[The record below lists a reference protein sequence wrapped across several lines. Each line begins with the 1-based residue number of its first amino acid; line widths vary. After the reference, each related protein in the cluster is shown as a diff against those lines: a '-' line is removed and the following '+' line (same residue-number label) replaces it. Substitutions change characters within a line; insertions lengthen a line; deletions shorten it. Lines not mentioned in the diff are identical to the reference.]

1 MRRTITA
8 LYLIKFSKWFMLTM
22 PVVALF
28 YAENGLSS
36 SDLFLLQAAYSLTIA
51 LMEIPLGYLADLMG
65 RRQTLIGGTLL
76 GTAGFAVY
84 ASSYGF
90 AGFLCAEILLGIG
103 QSLISGADSALL
115 FDTLCENGRGHEFLK
130 HEGRITSI
138 GNYAETLAAAVGGLV
153 ASLLALRSVYMAQVL
168 IMAVGIPAAIMLRE
182 PNVARPPRRSIT
194 QSMRNIVSITQYS
207 LYRNPHLGSAIILSS
222 VIGMAT
228 LAMAW
233 VAQTYFVCH
242 HFSAFT
248 VTALWVALNFTVA
261 TSSLFPQNM
270 TDRFGTKRIMLFITA
285 GIPIGYLAMAAL
297 PPVAAVSS
305 LFLFYV
311 IRGLATPILKNYVNT
326 YCLPEYRATVLS
338 VRSLVIRLGFA
349 AFGPMIG
356 YLSDSCGMSAA
367 LACGFAVLSV
377 LALSSAVWFF
387 RVRKP
392 GMSIIAYLRT

>member
-1 MRRTITA
+1 
-8 LYLIKFSKWFMLTM
+8 MLTM

-65 RRQTLIGGTLL
+65 RRQTLIGGTVL
-76 GTAGFAVY
+76 GTAGFAIY

-115 FDTLCENGRGHEFLK
+115 FDCLRENGREDEFLK

-138 GNYAETLAAAVGGLV
+138 GNYAETLAAAAGGLV
-153 ASLLALRSVYMAQVL
+153 ASLLALRGVYMAQVL
-168 IMAVGIPAAIMLRE
+168 IMAVGIPAAFMLRE
-182 PNVARPPRRSIT
+182 PAGIRPPRRSI
-194 QSMRNIVSITQYS
+194 SKSLRDIADITHYS
-207 LYRNPHLGSAIILSS
+207 LYRNPLLGSAIMLSS

-233 VAQTYFVCH
+233 VAQTYFVH
-242 HFSAFT
+242 HQFSAFT
-248 VTALWVALNFTVA
+248 VTVLWVGLNFTVA
-261 TSSLFPQNM
+261 TSSLFPQNVS
-270 TDRFGTKRIMLFITA
+270 DRWGTKRLLLVIIC
-285 GIPIGYLAMAAL
+285 GIPLGYLAMALL
-297 PPVAAVSS
+297 PPVAALSC
-305 LFLFYV
+305 LFFFYMV
-311 IRGLATPILKNYVNT
+311 RGFATPVLKNYVNMH
-326 YCLPEYRATVLS
+326 CLAQYRATVLS

-356 YLSDSCGMSAA
+356 YVSDGYSLSAA

-377 LALSSAVWFF
+377 LVLSSAVWFF

-392 GMSIIAYLRT
+392 GLGILAYLRG